1 MKHRASLITVYKELC
16 DRDTVFF
23 FRYAGEPLVGSSS
36 PHFSGVVLIRFVYG
50 ALRRVLL
57 SVAYV
62 FRALSSDSIVFQ
74 FRVVTGTPSALS
86 IWPRYA
92 IVFMWRR

>member
-1 MKHRASLITVYKELC
+1 MKHRVSLITVYKELC
-16 DRDTVFF
+16 DANTVIF

-36 PHFSGVVLIRFVYG
+36 PHLSGVVVISFIYG

-62 FRALSSDSIVFQ
+62 FRAFSSNSIVFQ

-92 IVFMWRR
+92 IVIMWRR

>member
-1 MKHRASLITVYKELC
+1 MKHRVSLITVYKELC
-16 DRDTVFF
+16 DREYGFF
-23 FRYAGEPLVGSSS
+23 CRYAGEPLVGFSS
-36 PHFSGVVLIRFVYG
+36 PRFSGVVVIRFIYG
-50 ALRRVLL
+50 ALRRVRL
-57 SVAYV
+57 SLAYV
-62 FRALSSDSIVFQ
+62 FRAFSSDSIVFQ

>member
-57 SVAYV
+57 SAAYV
-62 FRALSSDSIVFQ
+62 FRAFSSDSIVQ
-74 FRVVTGTPSALS
+74 LRVVTGTPSALA

-92 IVFMWRR
+92 IVFTWRR